1 MVVSVIGSVSILAIA
16 WLPPGSPFIFML
28 IAIVVAG
35 ACVVGWNGVW
45 ITLLAESA
53 PPGLRARSIAAGLTI
68 NQPTILLGPWLFG
81 LFVEVTGSYRLGW
94 TALAGLILS
103 AAWFIT
109 RAGEPRYAALTPVAQ
124 AQA

>member
-1 MVVSVIGSVSILAIA
+1 
-16 WLPPGSPFIFML
+16 SPFILML

-35 ACVVGWNGVW
+35 GCVIGWNGVW

-81 LFVEVTGSYRLGW
+81 LFVEATGSYRLGW
-94 TALAGLILS
+94 TVLAALIVS
-103 AAWFIT
+103 AAWLIT
-109 RAGEPRYAALTPVAQ
+109 RAGEPRYAALAPTAHAPA
-124 AQA
+124 